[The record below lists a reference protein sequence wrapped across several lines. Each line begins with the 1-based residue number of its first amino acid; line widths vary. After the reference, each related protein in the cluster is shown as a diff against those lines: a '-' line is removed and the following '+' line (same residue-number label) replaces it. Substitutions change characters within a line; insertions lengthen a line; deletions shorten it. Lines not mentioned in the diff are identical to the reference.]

1 MRGAPLNTEHPLKDD
16 ILELAASVLREGSC
30 TSVMVPVRTAS
41 GDFTWSMVT
50 DPTRLTGA
58 DPIPPVMTVSGARA
72 LSSFAREGGDRSILA
87 ILRPCEAR
95 AAVELAKLE
104 QLNLEQVTML
114 TIDCPGTVP
123 LRNWLKNREM
133 SPDRSDPGTLR
144 PLCRQCSSFTGEGD
158 LCAVDHGGPKLLLP
172 ITDRGSDLL
181 ARLGLETSVSASG
194 WMDWSR
200 RLRTDNEKV
209 ASSARTDLA
218 NAYRGIDGL
227 VEVFSGCIG
236 CRSCRTV
243 CPICYCR
250 LCFIDM
256 KDRRYPASDHLRRSE
271 TAGASRLSSG
281 TLLFHIG
288 RMAHMSLSCVSCG
301 MCEDACPSDI
311 PVGRMVSLASNATTS
326 LFEYRAGADR
336 AGLPPLNTFEKDELH
351 DFED

>member
-1 MRGAPLNTEHPLKDD
+1 MKGTPLNTEQPLRDD
-16 ILELAASVLREGSC
+16 ILELAASVLIEGLC
-30 TSVMVPVRTAS
+30 TSVMVPVRTSS
-41 GDFTWSMVT
+41 GDYAWNLVK
-50 DPTRLTGA
+50 DPEKLTAA
-58 DPIPPVMTVSGARA
+58 DPIPPVMAVNGAKA

-104 QLNLEQVTML
+104 QLNLEQVIML
-114 TIDCPGTVP
+114 TADCPGAVP
-123 LRNWLKNREM
+123 LRNWMKNRELN
-133 SPDRSDPGTLR
+133 PDRSDPATLR

-158 LCAVDHGGPKLLLP
+158 LCAVDHGGRKLLVP

-181 ARLGLETSVSASG
+181 AGLGLDTTESTSG
-194 WMDWSR
+194 WTDWVR
-200 RLRTDNEKV
+200 RLKADVEKT
-209 ASSARTDLA
+209 ATSARADLKK
-218 NAYRGIDGL
+218 AYSGLDGL

-243 CPICYCR
+243 CPVCYCR

-271 TAGASRLSSG
+271 RAGASRLGSD

-311 PVGRMVSLASNATTS
+311 PVGRMVSLASNSTTS
-326 LFEYRAGADR
+326 LFGYRAGSDR
-336 AGLPPLNTFEKDELH
+336 AGPLPLNTFEKDELH